1 MASFYL
7 NDHNNWKQGDEIML
21 ESFRD
26 DSDQMLMK
34 NNKLNTLISKNE
46 RKYIYVYDYLKL
58 WTFFVEFF
66 EVKEEEKDTIFS
78 INIFSKGNF
87 PEKAREKL
95 FISN

>member
-1 MASFYL
+1 M
-7 NDHNNWKQGDEIML
+7 
-21 ESFRD
+21 
-26 DSDQMLMK
+26 
-34 NNKLNTLISKNE
+34 
-46 RKYIYVYDYLKL
+46 YDYLKL

-66 EVKEEEKDTIFS
+66 EVKKEEKDTIFS